1 MRVAIGGIMHES
13 NTFNPRLTDLA
24 AFRIQRE
31 DDVIRWWGDTHHEFG
46 GFIEGATRN
55 GYELYPT
62 LMASATPSGPV
73 SAEAF
78 ELLVRE
84 LEDHLSN
91 APALD
96 GVLLALHGALV
107 SERHP
112 DGDGEIVQ
120 RLRSLMGSD
129 FPIVVTHDLHANVS
143 DRVVDASTA
152 LVIYKTYPHVDQRQR
167 GLQAARLIA
176 RLIRGEIKIAQ
187 ALSKPPL
194 LLNIVRQNTNVEP
207 MLGIMQAARALEKQP
222 KVIAASVALGYQYA
236 DVFEIGPS
244 AVVVTDG
251 DPALARHEAQRL
263 ADLIWNTREQ
273 LTINLLDAA
282 AAVRQAKESKQTPVV
297 LVDMG
302 DNIGAGSAGDSTFIL
317 QELLRQEAAGWVV
330 VLADPEAVRQ
340 CERAA
345 IGSRLTVQVGGKQ
358 DDLHG
363 GPVEVTGHV
372 RCLHDGKFVE
382 TEPRHGGQRYYD
394 QGLTAMLEIDG
405 LNVESPCLVV
415 LTSARQVPFSL
426 HQLLSLGIQ
435 PQRQKILVVKAAI
448 AFRAAYEPIAGHII
462 EVDTPGLTAVN
473 PAYFTY
479 RHVRRPLW
487 GLDAHLLSTS
497 VKSSG

>member
-1 MRVAIGGIMHES
+1 MRVAIGGILHES
-13 NTFNPRLTDLA
+13 NTFNPRLTGLA
-24 AFRIQRE
+24 DFRIQRE
-31 DDVIRWWGDTHHEFG
+31 DEVIGWWGEAHHEVG
-46 GFIEGATRN
+46 GFIEGAARN

-62 LMASATPSGPV
+62 LMANATPSGPIA
-73 SAEAF
+73 AEAF
-78 ELLVRE
+78 ELLAGE
-84 LEDHLSN
+84 LEARLTN

-96 GVLLALHGALV
+96 GLLLALHGALV

-112 DGDGEIVQ
+112 DGDGEIVR

-143 DRVVDASTA
+143 DRVVDESTA
-152 LVIYKTYPHVDQRQR
+152 LVIYKTYPHIDQRQR

-176 RLIRGEIKIAQ
+176 RLIRGEIEIAQ

-194 LLNIVRQNTNVEP
+194 LLNIVRQNTNVAP
-207 MLGIMQAARALEKQP
+207 MLAIMQAARELEKRP
-222 KVIAASVALGYQYA
+222 KVLAASVALGYQYA
-236 DVFEIGPS
+236 DVLEMGPA

-251 DPALARHEAQRL
+251 DPELARHEAQRL

-273 LTINLLDAA
+273 LAIDLPDAA
-282 AAVRQAKESKQTPVV
+282 AAVTQAKESQQTPVV

-330 VLADPEAVRQ
+330 VLADPEAARK
-340 CERAA
+340 CESAA
-345 IGSRLTVQVGGKQ
+345 IGARLTVPVGGKQ

-363 GPVEVTGHV
+363 EPVAVTGHV

-394 QGLTAMLEIDG
+394 QGLTAVVEIGD
-405 LNVESPCLVV
+405 LNAESPRLVV

-435 PQRQKILVVKAAI
+435 PQRQRILVVKAAI
-448 AFRAAYEPIAGHII
+448 AFRAAYEPIAGQIV

-473 PAYFTY
+473 PARFVY
-479 RHVRRPLW
+479 RRVRRPLW
-487 GLDAHLLSTS
+487 GVEAEVSR
-497 VKSSG
+497 

>member
-1 MRVAIGGIMHES
+1 MRVAIGGILHES
-13 NTFNPRLTDLA
+13 NTFNPRLTGLA
-24 AFRIQRE
+24 DFRLQRE
-31 DDVIRWWGDTHHEFG
+31 DEVIRWWGEAHHEMG
-46 GFIEGATRN
+46 GFIEGAARN

-73 SAEAF
+73 AAEAF
-78 ELLVRE
+78 GLLAGE
-84 LEDHLSN
+84 LEERLTN

-96 GVLLALHGALV
+96 GLLLALHGALV
-107 SERHP
+107 SEHHP
-112 DGDGEIVQ
+112 DGDGEIVR
-120 RLRSLMGSD
+120 RLRSLLGSD

-143 DRVVDASTA
+143 DRVVDESTA

-167 GLQAARLIA
+167 GLQAARIIA
-176 RLIRGEIKIAQ
+176 RLIRGEIQIAQ

-207 MLGIMQAARALEKQP
+207 VLDIMQAARELEKQP
-222 KVIAASVALGYQYA
+222 EVLAANVALGYQYA
-236 DVFEIGPS
+236 DVFEMGPA

-251 DPALARHEAQRL
+251 DLELARREAQRL
-263 ADLIWNTREQ
+263 ADLIWDTRDQ
-273 LTINLLDAA
+273 LTIDLPGAA
-282 AAVRQAKESKQTPVV
+282 AAVRQAKESQQTPVV

-340 CERAA
+340 CESAGV
-345 IGSRLTVQVGGKQ
+345 GSRLTMRVGGKQ

-363 GPVEVTGHV
+363 KLVEVTGHV

-394 QGLTAMLEIDG
+394 QGLTAVLEIGD
-405 LNVESPCLVV
+405 LNAESPRLVV

-448 AFRAAYEPIAGHII
+448 AFRAAYEPIAGQII

-473 PAYFTY
+473 PAHFTY
-479 RHVRRPLW
+479 RQVRRPLW
-487 GLDAHLLSTS
+487 GVEIGD
-497 VKSSG
+497 